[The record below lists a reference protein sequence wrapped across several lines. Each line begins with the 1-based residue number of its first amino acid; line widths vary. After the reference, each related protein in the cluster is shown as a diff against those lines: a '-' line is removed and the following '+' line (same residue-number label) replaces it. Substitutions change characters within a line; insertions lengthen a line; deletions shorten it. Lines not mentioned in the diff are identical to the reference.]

1 MSSLGEMKIKY
12 AADMSDLMSSQAVV
26 DRSLKGIGE
35 TGNAVSAKLQ
45 SAYAKV
51 GEATK
56 RVEVAQAQAALAM
69 QRAQTAAHDDSLSL
83 EQVQLAMVKAD
94 LATERVTTSQ
104 AQVAMAME
112 RADTVARNLATA
124 ETQVAETSERAGMSL
139 RESFSGGLNRVTEA
153 GSGFISRI
161 MGMGGS
167 LLNFGSKLGMTLF
180 SLQQLGQIATSV
192 GEAFL
197 GPNASMEQTEVAF
210 TGLLHG
216 AKAAHDELANIQTL
230 ADQTPFE
237 FPDIASA
244 ERKLLAFNFSLR
256 DTHPL
261 ITDISDMLS
270 AMGDTSAASLDQVV
284 TVFGQ
289 INAAGKLQTQDL
301 MQLQNVGVNAFG
313 LLAQAMHKPESTIRE
328 MVTKGLIPAGEGIKI
343 LEAGIHKAFGGA
355 SADQAETF
363 TGKISTLKDK
373 INTAWLAFTGS
384 AFQEAKGALTEIGN
398 LVSSKGFQDFAKTM
412 GDKVGGA
419 FKAVGETVGA
429 VVKAFKSPEF
439 ARLGDTL
446 GRIFG
451 PLIAAIEGPFKQAMQ
466 TISGTKTTDI
476 TNSLRQAATAAN
488 DFLTA
493 LEGFQGGS
501 SQFTQAGQSIRDT
514 AIQIGNAA
522 LQAWGVMQQVG
533 NFLITTFTPVWTQ
546 MQTTIQS
553 QVIPAWQ
560 NLDNSLRPLM
570 PTLGWIAEDIGV
582 VIVAALWLWMQVLSR
597 CGNLSSL
604 PLGE

>member
-94 LATERVTTSQ
+94 LATERVITSQ

-197 GPNASMEQTEVAF
+197 GPNCCMEQ
-210 TGLLHG
+210 
-216 AKAAHDELANIQTL
+216 
-230 ADQTPFE
+230 
-237 FPDIASA
+237 
-244 ERKLLAFNFSLR
+244 
-256 DTHPL
+256 
-261 ITDISDMLS
+261 
-270 AMGDTSAASLDQVV
+270 
-284 TVFGQ
+284 
-289 INAAGKLQTQDL
+289 
-301 MQLQNVGVNAFG
+301 
-313 LLAQAMHKPESTIRE
+313 
-328 MVTKGLIPAGEGIKI
+328 
-343 LEAGIHKAFGGA
+343 
-355 SADQAETF
+355 
-363 TGKISTLKDK
+363 
-373 INTAWLAFTGS
+373 
-384 AFQEAKGALTEIGN
+384 
-398 LVSSKGFQDFAKTM
+398 
-412 GDKVGGA
+412 
-419 FKAVGETVGA
+419 
-429 VVKAFKSPEF
+429 
-439 ARLGDTL
+439 
-446 GRIFG
+446 
-451 PLIAAIEGPFKQAMQ
+451 
-466 TISGTKTTDI
+466 
-476 TNSLRQAATAAN
+476 
-488 DFLTA
+488 
-493 LEGFQGGS
+493 
-501 SQFTQAGQSIRDT
+501 
-514 AIQIGNAA
+514 
-522 LQAWGVMQQVG
+522 
-533 NFLITTFTPVWTQ
+533 
-546 MQTTIQS
+546 
-553 QVIPAWQ
+553 
-560 NLDNSLRPLM
+560 RPLM
-570 PTLGWIAEDIGV
+570 TSWPIFRRWPTK
-582 VIVAALWLWMQVLSR
+582 R
-597 CGNLSSL
+597 LSSFPISPRQSGSCL
-604 PLGE
+604 PLTSH